1 MARFGYSSRGR
12 RHCRPPLMAF
22 LGIVAVMVFLYDEFC
37 SIRPG
42 GALQNNPPSY
52 SLHSLKIF
60 SPFSSWHR
68 DGPRPSAKVCIWD
81 PTGSKPLPYPL
92 VSWQALP
99 LPFSET
105 REIFFIRRSGASVL
119 VSRKLKLAVVEPLHA
134 LSSMDWCRFSSLE
147 SGNVSCP
154 IFCSGLSGVSSEIP
168 CVSRGR
174 HPSQPPSLEAY
185 IVVFGSRS
193 SPSRSSSLVDILELC
208 HQPYKGLISLLLMM
222 LCMILVIDEL
232 VPFLVQRLSDEV
244 VFVLFSAGG
253 HHLHHRR
260 SAMGPI

>member
-37 SIRPG
+37 SVRPEG
-42 GALQNNPPSY
+42 TLQNNPPSY
-52 SLHSLKIF
+52 SLHSLEIF
-60 SPFSSWHR
+60 SPFGSWHR
-68 DGPRPSAKVCIWD
+68 GGPRPSAKVCIWD

-92 VSWQALP
+92 VSCQALP
-99 LPFSET
+99 IPFT
-105 REIFFIRRSGASVL
+105 KTQEILFIRRSGASVL
-119 VSRKLKLAVVEPLHA
+119 ISRKLKQAIVEPHA

-147 SGNVSCP
+147 SRNVSCP

-168 CVSRGR
+168 RVSRGS

-193 SPSRSSSLVDILELC
+193 SPSRSSSLVHIPELC
-208 HQPYKGLISLLLMM
+208 HQPYEGLISLLLMM
-222 LCMILVIDEL
+222 LCVILVIDEL

-244 VFVLFSAGG
+244 VLVLFSVGG

-260 SAMGPI
+260 SAMGPV